1 MFVVGD
7 AASQNFH
14 LAATSD
20 QETYFLHVSDVSK
33 LQVASKLGC
42 LTTKG
47 PEVAWSCS
55 NSTVVGK
62 PPQIH
67 NISNF

>member
-1 MFVVGD
+1 MNELNECFPTKQLMFVVGD

-47 PEVAWSCS
+47 PEVA
-55 NSTVVGK
+55 
-62 PPQIH
+62 
-67 NISNF
+67 